1 MYKKVELMFSVNMHF
16 PGMIIKNKRVLLLQF
31 EIFNFDMVAQIKVI
45 IISYIILVLQVGN
58 KL

>member
-1 MYKKVELMFSVNMHF
+1 MFSVNMHF
-16 PGMIIKNKRVLLLQF
+16 PGMIQIQITKKTKIRVLFLQF
-31 EIFNFDMVAQIKVI
+31 EIFNFDMVIQIKVI